1 MITRVHNLSAIN
13 CSMSLLDDI
22 RSQPKHIREMMFAFC
37 VIITVSLVGLIWFR
51 SFEEDLFVLI
61 NPDPE
66 KQAQFFADR
75 DKNTPTLIASVNNTL
90 AVLRGTISEIFL
102 LGSDNA
108 DNEDSISKS
117 DQKTYLLPL
126 PGNK

>member
-1 MITRVHNLSAIN
+1 
-13 CSMSLLDDI
+13 MSLLDDI
-22 RSQPKHIREMMFAFC
+22 RNQPKHTREMMFAFC
-37 VIITVSLVGLIWFR
+37 VIITVSLVGLVWFR

-66 KQAQFFADR
+66 KQAQFYANR
-75 DKNTPTLIASVNNTL
+75 DKNTPTVIASVNNTFS
-90 AVLRGTISEIFL
+90 VLRGAISEIFL
-102 LGSDNA
+102 LGSDNT

-126 PGNK
+126 PGNR